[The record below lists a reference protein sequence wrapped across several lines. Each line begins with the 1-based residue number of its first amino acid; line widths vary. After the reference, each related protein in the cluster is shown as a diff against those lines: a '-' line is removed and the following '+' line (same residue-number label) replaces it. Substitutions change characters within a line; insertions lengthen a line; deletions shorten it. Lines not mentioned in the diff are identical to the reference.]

1 MIFAAILPGIDATA
15 VQVVVGVVA
24 IVLREHRDQ
33 PAAAR
38 RGGFGLESA
47 AARYGALL
55 IANLALVYLASALL
69 SQPHD
74 FDLDY
79 GLFFAFLITTIIWLY
94 DAFRPVYDLRL
105 GTHGAPERA
114 GVAALA

>member
-1 MIFAAILPGIDATA
+1 MRRSMERL
-15 VQVVVGVVA
+15 
-24 IVLREHRDQ
+24 LRE
-33 PAAAR
+33 
-38 RGGFGLESA
+38 RGFNAIPFES
-47 AARYGALL
+47 
-55 IANLALVYLASALL
+55 ASALL